1 MTILRYFAFSFFG
14 RSSYTTNPLRR
25 LPKPVDDD
33 QNSQRICR
41 NSAIPMRCK
50 IIPIKNRRRVALRR
64 ATAMRCGVPVALVS
78 CLHAGA
84 AYSQTPSPL
93 QEWQYS
99 GGIVLARLFQPDQ
112 AEWRE
117 VAGAAA
123 ELQPAY
129 DGSKAYRVMGGPVV
143 SVEYRDIAF
152 VSTGEGIG
160 VNILRGAYYRVGVAV
175 AYDLGR
181 IERDDY
187 TNLRGFG
194 NISAAPV
201 TKIFASYVLSKDF
214 PMVVRIDVRELL
226 GGANGA
232 VADFGAYMPLPG
244 SSKQFVM
251 FAGPSVTLATHHFL
265 QSEFGVTP
273 SESLASGHP
282 DFDAHAGLEAAGIGF
297 SSTKFFG
304 DHWLLNLDGAF
315 SKLLGSAG
323 SSPITERSAQHVI
336 TLSVNYRW

>member
-1 MTILRYFAFSFFG
+1 MFKSGRCLDFLGARTIRWG
-14 RSSYTTNPLRR
+14 
-25 LPKPVDDD
+25 
-33 QNSQRICR
+33 
-41 NSAIPMRCK
+41 
-50 IIPIKNRRRVALRR
+50 VA
-64 ATAMRCGVPVALVS
+64 AALVS

-84 AYSQTPSPL
+84 AFSQTPSPL

-112 AEWRE
+112 SEWRE
-117 VAGAAA
+117 LAGAAA

-129 DGSKAYRVMGGPVV
+129 EGSKAYRVLGGPVV
-143 SVEYRDIAF
+143 NIQYRDIAF

-160 VNILRGAYYRVGVAV
+160 VNFLRGAYYRVGVALT
-175 AYDLGR
+175 YDLGR

-187 TNLRGFG
+187 SNLRGFG

-201 TKIFASYVLSKDF
+201 AKIFASYVLSKDF
-214 PMVVRIDVRELL
+214 PMVVRIDVREIL

-265 QSEFGVTP
+265 QSEFGVTA

-282 DFDAHAGLEAAGIGF
+282 EFEPHAGLEAAGIGF

-323 SSPITERSAQHVI
+323 GSPITERSAQHVI